1 MTGKRPV
8 NPEDLAPPI
17 GFAHAWLVEAPSVR
31 TLYLAGQCGHNA
43 EGVLEGVGDLVAQMD
58 KAMGNIARVLEEAQM
73 TFQDV
78 MQLNFYVC
86 SRNDY
91 VVARK
96 AFGKALETHYNLANG
111 NGEDTDDEKDFS
123 DDDGHVGFIDE
134 FPAGR

>member
-96 AFGKALETHYNLANG
+96 AFGKVWRKHCEKHYPAMAMFMVSSLFDADALIEIQGIAATV
-111 NGEDTDDEKDFS
+111 ES
-123 DDDGHVGFIDE
+123 
-134 FPAGR
+134 